1 MQEGDE
7 DSLRRALELEPGRAD
22 AAVALARLLHER
34 GERDDAL
41 AVLANATGSYAAEG
55 LAARIRLEDDPELAD
70 AFAAL
75 DDGDQE
81 RGLQLLIDAI
91 AATDRRG
98 PPRRAA
104 PRGRRACST
113 RSAPSTRSRASR
125 GASWPPRCT
134 EPMEDRP
141 SRPWLLAL
149 VLVLISGGVAVA
161 LLTSQLSGTDAA
173 NVGDS
178 GEGDP
183 VTIGSGD
190 GKCKP
195 TRSNPGG
202 TNNYIP
208 DAPAAESLGEGFL
221 ITGQVRAADDCQPL
235 EDVRIQVWLATKTGG
250 EQDNRASVHTDA
262 DGVYRI
268 ETDPTVAQFGEPNI
282 HVGYDD
288 GDYREVF
295 IRRVVDLDDK
305 RAIVDLTLRR

>member
-1 MQEGDE
+1 M
-7 DSLRRALELEPGRAD
+7 
-22 AAVALARLLHER
+22 AA
-34 GERDDAL
+34 
-41 AVLANATGSYAAEG
+41 
-55 LAARIRLEDDPELAD
+55 
-70 AFAAL
+70 
-75 DDGDQE
+75 
-81 RGLQLLIDAI
+81 
-91 AATDRRG
+91 
-98 PPRRAA
+98 
-104 PRGRRACST
+104 
-113 RSAPSTRSRASR
+113 
-125 GASWPPRCT
+125 
-134 EPMEDRP
+134 
-141 SRPWLLAL
+141 
-149 VLVLISGGVAVA
+149 
-161 LLTSQLSGTDAA
+161 
-173 NVGDS
+173 
-178 GEGDP
+178 
-183 VTIGSGD
+183 
-190 GKCKP
+190 CKP

-208 DAPAAESLGEGFL
+208 DAPAAESLGDGFL

>member
-1 MQEGDE
+1 
-7 DSLRRALELEPGRAD
+7 
-22 AAVALARLLHER
+22 
-34 GERDDAL
+34 
-41 AVLANATGSYAAEG
+41 
-55 LAARIRLEDDPELAD
+55 
-70 AFAAL
+70 
-75 DDGDQE
+75 
-81 RGLQLLIDAI
+81 
-91 AATDRRG
+91 
-98 PPRRAA
+98 
-104 PRGRRACST
+104 
-113 RSAPSTRSRASR
+113 
-125 GASWPPRCT
+125 
-134 EPMEDRP
+134 MEDRP